1 MVHIVPISTYDPPSM
16 TATLDEFSTL
26 PWLNIKK
33 DFIDL
38 IEGEDYD
45 VYARFPADDNVP
57 FGVRY
62 VIIHEP
68 QETTALAENEYI
80 HSLKHHN
87 IEGMPWLGNL
97 LVFKTHWGMEVTHI
111 EEKDLSLVK
120 RLITL

>member
-1 MVHIVPISTYDPPSM
+1 MYGTSKKFCSAAPSNPLF
-16 TATLDEFSTL
+16 LDKKWPEL
-26 PWLNIKK
+26 P
-33 DFIDL
+33 
-38 IEGEDYD
+38 GACEDYD

-68 QETTALAENEYI
+68 QETAALAENEYI